1 MIAESSRLADAE
13 LVIFDWDGTL
23 YQSIDL
29 IESSIVAA
37 GRDVGTE
44 ISPGVAR
51 SIIGLGLKAA
61 QKQLF
66 PGLTGS
72 ETEFFTNFHKA
83 YRSHYE
89 PREQGIPL
97 YDGVRE
103 LIAQLYNRGKVI
115 AVATAK
121 SRAGIDRCLESTGL
135 KPFVA
140 HSRTPE
146 ECRPKPD
153 PQMIEEILFESKIPA
168 RRAVMVGDT
177 THDLQMGLNAGVS
190 VIAITHGA
198 HARDKLQSLNP
209 DAVCDD
215 IASLQRLI
223 VSA

>member
-1 MIAESSRLADAE
+1 MSGRQRPSDAK

-37 GRDVGTE
+37 GRDVGHD
-44 ISPGVAR
+44 ISPLVAR

-61 QKQLF
+61 QQQLF
-66 PGLTGS
+66 PRISGA
-72 ETEFFTNFHKA
+72 ETKFFVDFHQA

-89 PREQGIPL
+89 PREKSILL
-97 YDGVRE
+97 YPGARA
-103 LIAQLYNRGKVI
+103 LFAALSARGKII

-135 KPFVA
+135 KSYVS

-153 PQMIEEILFESKIPA
+153 PQMIEEILRESGVDA
-168 RRAVMVGDT
+168 SNAVMVGDT
-177 THDLQMGLNAGVS
+177 THDLQMGINAG
-190 VIAITHGA
+190 IAVVGITHGA
-198 HARDKLQSLNP
+198 HSDAELQSLNP
-209 DAVCDD
+209 DAICHD
-215 IASLQRLI
+215 IATLQRLL
-223 VSA
+223 VGA